1 MFADDVA
8 CCADTANRL
17 QKQINVIETFCSNTG
32 MELNLGKTEIIV
44 FRKGGYLRNYEKW
57 FYNNKQIQTTSLYKY
72 MGLLFTPVLSWTSAK
87 IKQASQAQKAIQSI
101 KNYEIKNGYLLHTE
115 SFKLFDSMVKP
126 ILCYASQIW
135 GC

>member
-1 MFADDVA
+1 
-8 CCADTANRL
+8 
-17 QKQINVIETFCSNTG
+17 

-57 FYNNKQIQTTSLYKY
+57 FYDNKQIRTT
-72 MGLLFTPVLSWTSAK
+72 SWTSAK
-87 IKQASQAQKAIQSI
+87 IKLASQAQKAIQSI

-135 GC
+135 GYEYCELIESVHINFCKKKKKKNWIKQFCK